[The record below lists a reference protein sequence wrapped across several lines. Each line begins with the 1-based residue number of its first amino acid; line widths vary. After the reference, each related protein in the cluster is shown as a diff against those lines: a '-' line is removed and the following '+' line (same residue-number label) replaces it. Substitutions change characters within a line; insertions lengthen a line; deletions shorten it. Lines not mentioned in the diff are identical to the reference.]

1 MTYKF
6 GFIGAGNMATAIIK
20 SITLS
25 GRVPASDIFVF
36 DKFEEKADALAKL
49 GVNKCSDI
57 PGVVSSAD
65 TILLA
70 VKPQDYESLLFDIK
84 ECGVQ
89 LSGKTFISIAAA
101 ISCNYITST
110 LGCDC
115 PVVRVMPNTPLMLG
129 VGATAISRNS
139 LVSDKS
145 YSKICTLFAAS
156 GVVCSLE
163 EDMMNKVI
171 SVNSS
176 SPVYLYMLAKAIV
189 DKAVE
194 YGISDKNAKELV
206 YQTLKG
212 SVEMLMKSG
221 CSPDELI
228 KMVASPGGTTLA
240 AINSFNNDNFNESV
254 CRAMDACTDRA
265 NELSR

>member
-1 MTYKF
+1 MKIS
-6 GFIGAGNMATAIIK
+6 FIGAGNMATAIIK

-25 GRVPASDIFVF
+25 GRVEAKDIFVF
-36 DKFEEKADALAKL
+36 DKFEEKADALVKL
-49 GVNKCSDI
+49 GVNKCNS
-57 PGVVSSAD
+57 VSCAVSSCD
-65 TILLA
+65 VILLA
-70 VKPQDYESLLFDIK
+70 VKPQDYEALLVDIK
-84 ECGVQ
+84 NSGVK

-101 ISCNYITST
+101 ISCNYITTT
-110 LGCDC
+110 LDCDC

-129 VGATAISRNS
+129 VGATAISRNG
-139 LVSDKS
+139 LVGDKL

-156 GVVCSLE
+156 GAVCSLD

-176 SPVYLYMLAKAIV
+176 SPVYLYILAKAMI

-194 YGISDKNAKELV
+194 YGISEKNSRELV

-212 SVEMLMKSG
+212 SVEMLIKSG
-221 CSPDELI
+221 FTPDELI

-240 AINSFNNDNFNESV
+240 AINSFENDGFSD
-254 CRAMDACTDRA
+254 CISRAMDSCTNRA